1 MRPHRYPCIPYS
13 GMTKKTKAIRTPKPR
28 VFSIK
33 EGLAAP
39 RPFKIPFKVPERYRQ
54 GQINASVLIKVAAN
68 SFLKRANPKK
78 SPAKK
83 KKAVDRKPRIR
94 QYLAERK
101 IARRMA

>member
-54 GQINASVLIKVAAN
+54 GQIKDKVLMKVAAN
-68 SFLKRANPKK
+68 SFLNKTRPRK

-83 KKAVDRKPRIR
+83 KKSGG
-94 QYLAERK
+94 
-101 IARRMA
+101 